1 MGAVGIVVQKFGGT
15 SVGSPE
21 RIHHVADLIIDEY
34 RRGSKVIAVV
44 SAMGHTTDE
53 LVHLANCVSEVKY
66 KREMDMLLSTG
77 EQVSIALLTMALKSK
92 GIDAISLTGWQAG
105 IETESLHGN
114 ARIENIHT
122 ERMKGYL
129 DEGKI
134 LVVAGFQG
142 MSVQGEIT
150 TLGRGGSD
158 TTAVALAAA
167 LEAEVCD
174 IYTDVNGVYTTD
186 PRVVSTASKLDFVSY
201 EEMLEFANLGAG
213 VIHPRAVEFAKNY
226 HVKVSVR
233 SSMENVP
240 GTVIG
245 EEEEVLENQ
254 SVVKGIAFEEDVTKV
269 TVKGLPITVEG
280 LSIVFSSLASKGI
293 NVDIIIQHV
302 IQEKVNIS
310 FSIQTEDLQETL
322 RTLEED
328 RGNLQFDSVQYE
340 KDLCKVSIIGSGMVS
355 NPGVAALMFNILAE
369 EQILVKMVSTS
380 EIKVSTVIAQ
390 EMMKKAVSAIHDGF
404 QLEATAKKSIEII

>member
-34 RRGSKVIAVV
+34 RRGNKVVAVV

-122 ERMKGYL
+122 DRMKSYL
-129 DEGKI
+129 DEGKV

-142 MSVQGEIT
+142 VSAHGEIT

-158 TTAVALAAA
+158 TTAVAIAAV
-167 LEAEVCD
+167 LEADVCD

-201 EEMLEFANLGAG
+201 DEMLEFANLGAG
-213 VIHPRAVEFAKNY
+213 VVHPRAVEFAKNY
-226 HVKVSVR
+226 QVKVSVR

-240 GTVIG
+240 GTIIG
-245 EEEEVLENQ
+245 EEDGLENQ
-254 SVVKGIAFEEDVTKV
+254 SVVKGIAFEEDITKV
-269 TVKGLPITVEG
+269 TVKGLPIAVEG
-280 LSIVFSSLASKGI
+280 LSIVFSALANKGV

-310 FSIQTEDLQETL
+310 FSIKTEDLQDTL
-322 RTLEED
+322 ATLEEEKYQ
-328 RGNLQFDSVQYE
+328 LQFDSVQYE

-355 NPGVAALMFNILAE
+355 NPGVAAMMFNIFAE
-369 EQILVKMVSTS
+369 ENIQVKMVSTS

-390 EMMKKAVSAIHDGF
+390 EAMKKAVRAIHDGF
-404 QLEATAKKSIEII
+404 RLEARAKDSVETV

>member
-1 MGAVGIVVQKFGGT
+1 MGIVVQKFGGT

-21 RIHHVADLIIDEY
+21 RIHHVADLIINEY
-34 RRGSKVIAVV
+34 KRGSKVVAVV

-92 GIDAISLTGWQAG
+92 GMDAISLTGWQAG
-105 IETESLHGN
+105 IETESFHGN
-114 ARIENIHT
+114 ARIENIRT
-122 ERMKGYL
+122 DRMKSYL
-129 DEGKI
+129 DEGKV

-142 MSVQGEIT
+142 MSAEGEIT

-158 TTAVALAAA
+158 TTAVAIAAA
-167 LEAEVCD
+167 LEADVCD
-174 IYTDVNGVYTTD
+174 IYTDVQGVYTTD

-233 SSMENVP
+233 SSMESVP

-245 EEEEVLENQ
+245 EEEVVENQ

-269 TVKGLPITVEG
+269 TVKGLPITVDG
-280 LSIVFSSLASKGI
+280 LSVVFSSLANKGV
-293 NVDIIIQHV
+293 NVDIIIQHIV
-302 IQEKVNIS
+302 QEKMNIS
-310 FSIQTEDLQETL
+310 FSIKTEDLQDTL
-322 RTLEED
+322 VTLEDEKHQ
-328 RGNLQFDSVQYE
+328 LQFDSVQYE
-340 KDLCKVSIIGSGMVS
+340 KDLCKVSIVGSGMVS

-369 EQILVKMVSTS
+369 EGILVKMVSTS
-380 EIKVSTVIAQ
+380 EIKVSTVITQ
-390 EMMKKAVSAIHDGF
+390 ESMKKAVCAIHDGF
-404 QLEATAKKSIEII
+404 RLEAKAKDSVETM